1 MTIPRTPNVKTKPTN
16 DPKLAG
22 MKGMTSLFIE
32 KIPAVSAMGDIYSC
46 SVRNVVRNPLLSHC
60 LVIMSLPL
68 ESIPAHYCPCL
79 CHADD

>member
-32 KIPAVSAMGDIYSC
+32 KIPAVSAMGEMYNC
-46 SVRNVVRNPLLSHC
+46 SVRKVVRNLFLSPC
-60 LVIMSLPL
+60 SVIMSLP
-68 ESIPAHYCPCL
+68 S
-79 CHADD
+79 

>member
-32 KIPAVSAMGDIYSC
+32 KIPAVSAMGEMYNCGVRKVIRYSFH
-46 SVRNVVRNPLLSHC
+46 SPS
-60 LVIMSLPL
+60 LVIMSLP
-68 ESIPAHYCPCL
+68 S
-79 CHADD
+79 